1 MDVLSYINYGFE
13 GSIAKVEVDLRRGI
27 PGMDMVGLPD
37 NVVKESRERV
47 RVAIKNSGYHFPKD
61 RVLINLVPAGEKKI
75 GAAFDLS
82 ICVAILV
89 ASNNLPPI
97 PFSRCMFLGELELS
111 GRVRGVNGVLGAMAT
126 GLEGGIT
133 LFIVPNENLSEA
145 RSVVSSGVVGVGHI
159 NELSSL
165 FEQLA
170 ETKELPSYG
179 DAPEVT
185 SDTHGSRNFMD
196 ISDIRGQEHLKR
208 GLEIAAAGHHHVLL
222 FGPPGSGKTMAAER
236 LITLFPQL
244 HKQEAVEVTR
254 IHSIAGLL
262 PSDQGLMTYPPLRM
276 PHHTASAEGLIG
288 GGKESLPG
296 EISLAHRG
304 ILFLDELPEFKRSIL
319 QSLREPMERGRVDI
333 ARAGNHYWYP
343 ARFQLIAS
351 MNPCKCGNLGKKDSI
366 CMCQESQVRG
376 YWNRIGAPLL
386 DRIDIRI
393 PMEPVS
399 PEKLLSSGGV
409 SSRDIRKRVE
419 RAFCIQQERFQCE
432 EFHWNNDIPPAKLEQ
447 FCPLT
452 DKAKRG
458 LVLGIQKF
466 RLSSRAAHS
475 IIRTA
480 RTIADLEGL
489 ETVDEASLY
498 EALEFRRYGDS
509 DYFWGD

>member
-1 MDVLSYINYGFE
+1 MDVLSYINHGFE

-47 RVAIKNSGYHFPKD
+47 RVAIKNSGYQFPKD

-89 ASNNLPPI
+89 ASKNLLCL
-97 PFSRCMFLGELELS
+97 PFSSCMFLGELELS
-111 GRVRGVNGVLGAMAT
+111 GRVRGVKGVLGAMAS
-126 GLEGGIT
+126 GLDGGVT
-133 LFIVPNENLSEA
+133 LFVVPNENLAEA
-145 RSVVSSGVVGVGHI
+145 QSVVSAGVIGIDHI
-159 NELSSL
+159 NELGAL
-165 FEQLA
+165 FEKLC
-170 ETKELPSYG
+170 ESKELPPCSSIPITDEEPPG
-179 DAPEVT
+179 LV
-185 SDTHGSRNFMD
+185 SFLD
-196 ISDIRGQEHLKR
+196 IADIRGQEHLKR
-208 GLEIAAAGHHHVLL
+208 GLEIAVAGHHHVLL

-236 LITLFPQL
+236 LISLFPQL
-244 HKQEAVEVTR
+244 NKQEAVEVTR
-254 IHSIAGLL
+254 IHSIAGIL
-262 PSDQGLMTYPPLRM
+262 PAEQGLVSYPPLRM

-304 ILFLDELPEFKRSIL
+304 VLFLDELPEFKRAIL

-366 CMCQESQVRG
+366 CLCHESQVRG

-393 PMEPVS
+393 PMEPVP
-399 PEKLLSSGGV
+399 PETLLSPAGT
-409 SSRDIRKRVE
+409 SSKEIRDRVKKVFLLQE
-419 RAFCIQQERFQCE
+419 ERFKGE
-432 EFHWNNDIPPAKLEQ
+432 EFSWNNDIHPAKLEQ
-447 FCPLT
+447 YCPLT
-452 DKAKRG
+452 EKAKKG

-466 RLSSRAAHS
+466 HLSSRAAHS

-480 RTIADLEGL
+480 RTIADLQEKW
-489 ETVDEASLY
+489 EIDEVSLF

-509 DYFWGD
+509 DYFWGG